1 MGLGDVD
8 MVHSVVAAVILM
20 QAAPRIKSHLAGG
33 GGLLFAWHLIK
44 QLPGCSCVNRKVL
57 DPSACQ
63 GSEGPR
69 RSTR

>member
-8 MVHSVVAAVILM
+8 TVRSVVAAVILM
-20 QAAPRIKSHLAGG
+20 QAAPLIKSHLAAS

-57 DPSACQ
+57 DPPVCQ
-63 GSEGPR
+63 GP
-69 RSTR
+69 